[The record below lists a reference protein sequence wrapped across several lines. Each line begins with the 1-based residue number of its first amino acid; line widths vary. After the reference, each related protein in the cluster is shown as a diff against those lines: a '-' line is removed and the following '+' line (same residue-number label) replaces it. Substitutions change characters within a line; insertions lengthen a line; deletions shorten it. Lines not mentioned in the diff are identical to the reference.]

1 MKSLYRAGKGGWHT
15 HIFCALAA
23 AVLSAWAPARAA
35 DLPAATAAE
44 GPTVV
49 LVTGANR
56 GLGYEFVRQYG
67 ARGYRVLATA
77 RRPESAVELNAL
89 SANNPLI
96 TIDTLDVTDLEQIDA
111 LAEKYADQ
119 PIDILINNAGVTGE
133 PIKTQMFGKIDYSV
147 FDTVMHVNVLAPLK
161 MAEAFYP
168 HVSAGRDKKIITVS
182 SSQGSIAKTFGFG
195 YFYRSSKAA
204 VNMVMATMAKE
215 LRRKGIIIGL
225 VNPGPTATD
234 MMKTMG
240 GNMKLRDPAEATAD
254 MIRNIDELT
263 IDTSGAFLQYDGS
276 ILPW

>member
-1 MKSLYRAGKGGWHT
+1 MKLLVPVGKHVSRGRILGLSLV
-15 HIFCALAA
+15 AA
-23 AVLSAWAPARAA
+23 WALSAPVHA
-35 DLPAATAAE
+35 DDTPQVAVPD

-56 GLGYEFVRQYG
+56 GLGLEFVRQYG
-67 ARGYRVLATA
+67 ERGYRVIATA
-77 RRPESAVELNAL
+77 RRPESASELNELA
-89 SANNPLI
+89 AYNQLI
-96 TIDTLDVTDLEQIDA
+96 TVDTLDVTNFEQIDA
-111 LAEKYADQ
+111 LAEKYAEQ

-133 PIKTQMFGKIDYSV
+133 PIKTQMFGNIDYSV

-161 MAEAFYP
+161 MAETFYP
-168 HVSAGRDKKIITVS
+168 HVRAGRDKKIITVS

-240 GNMKLRDPAEATAD
+240 TNMKLRDPVDATAD
-254 MIRNIDELT
+254 MIRNIDELSIET
-263 IDTSGAFLQYDGS
+263 TGSFVQYDGS